1 MCDHGA
7 KPMTIQDLAL
17 LLWRHPVVV
26 LLVGLVAAGA
36 ALQIVTE
43 RPAYE
48 TRAVVNFLMPGS
60 ANFENFNISLVVE
73 GAVTA
78 LALDSPEGTARV
90 RRRGGTAAYNVVLA
104 NRGNDEQP
112 VHDQP
117 YVTLIV
123 NSRDPAQALHTLGVL
138 LNVLR
143 ADLRDR
149 QLRAGALPGALV
161 TTQVVASSD
170 RPMPLISRRTR
181 ALAAIGAAGLL
192 AMMAGARL
200 AERYPRFRRR
210 LRSPG

>member
-1 MCDHGA
+1 
-7 KPMTIQDLAL
+7 MTIQDFAL

-26 LLVGLVAAGA
+26 LLAIFVTAGA
-36 ALQIVTE
+36 ALHLVTE

-60 ANFENFNISLVVE
+60 TGFENFNISLVVE

-78 LALDSPEGTARV
+78 LSLDSQDGAARV
-90 RRRGGTAAYNVVLA
+90 RRQGGTAAYDVVLA

-123 NSRDPAQALHTLGVL
+123 NSRDPAQASRTLAVL
-138 LNVLR
+138 IGVLR
-143 ADLRDR
+143 ADVRDR
-149 QLRAGALPGALV
+149 QVAAGARPDALI

-170 RPMPLISRRTR
+170 RPIPLVSRRTR

-192 AMMAGARL
+192 AMLVAALM
-200 AERYPRFRRR
+200 AERHPRLRLRR
-210 LRSPG
+210 LLHSHG

>member
-1 MCDHGA
+1 
-7 KPMTIQDLAL
+7 MTIQDFAL

-26 LLVGLVAAGA
+26 LLVALLAAGA

-60 ANFENFNISLVVE
+60 ANFENFSISLVIE
-73 GAVTA
+73 GAVTT
-78 LALDSPEGTARV
+78 LSLDSGDGVARV
-90 RRRGGTAAYNVVLA
+90 RRAGGTADYDVVLA

-123 NSRDPAQALHTLGVL
+123 NSHDPAQASRTLTAL

-143 ADLRDR
+143 ADVRDR
-149 QLRAGALPGALV
+149 QLRAGARPDALI

-170 RPMPLISRRTR
+170 RPIALISRRSR
-181 ALAAIGAAGLL
+181 ALAAIGLAGLL
-192 AMMAGARL
+192 AMIIVARL
-200 AERYPRFRRR
+200 AERFPLPRLR
-210 LRSPG
+210 LRRSPG